1 MNKNT
6 LLNELEN
13 KLIPKDLYDL
23 SGGLP
28 NEAYCLNQNNG
39 VWEVYYS
46 EKGVKSGLRTFN
58 IESDACDYFYD
69 VVANQ
74 Y

>member
-6 LLNELEN
+6 LHKELEN
-13 KLIPKDLYDL
+13 KNVPKDLYDL
-23 SGGLP
+23 NGGLP

-39 VWEVYYS
+39 IWEVYYS
-46 EKGVKSGLRTFN
+46 EKGVKSGLKTFSTEN
-58 IESDACDYFYD
+58 DACDYFYE